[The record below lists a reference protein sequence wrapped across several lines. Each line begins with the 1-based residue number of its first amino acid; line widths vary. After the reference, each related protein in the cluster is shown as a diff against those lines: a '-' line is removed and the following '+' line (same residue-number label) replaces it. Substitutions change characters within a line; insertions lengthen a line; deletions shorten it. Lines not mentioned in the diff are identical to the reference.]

1 MSNCTDCREVETIC
15 EDKKPC
21 GCPIQDLSTDCVKYD
36 GPALE
41 CSGITTPDILT
52 QVIHKLDKFI
62 CDKFENTFI
71 GELLNIGTGA
81 KIYKRTNIT
90 GRQEVRTLESED
102 NSIVIEEKDNTISF
116 SIDPS
121 FGDDKYATSF
131 TLEDKKLKIG
141 LNDDTFLTPLDI
153 SSINTDNF
161 LSDHPTYTDATGSLV
176 FPMNDGTNW
185 SVSLNPLK
193 QKQSDVTQTDLNDK
207 SFIKNQNPT
216 KVIIDDYVLK
226 PEDNNYVIIAD
237 TTNKNINIAVPN
249 TGTVSFP
256 PTDNYFVGFLQ
267 KGNNSVN
274 ITGVNTTPIGYINE
288 IKGEGHNAAVEI
300 VDISGTSNVFLVGSL
315 KEQV

>member
-1 MSNCTDCREVETIC
+1 MSNCTDCTEIETIC
-15 EDKKPC
+15 KEKKPC

-36 GPALE
+36 GPVLE
-41 CSGITTPDILT
+41 CSGITTPDTLT
-52 QVIHKLDKFI
+52 QIIHKLDKFI

-102 NSIVIEEKDNTISF
+102 NSVIIKEKDNTISF
-116 SIDPS
+116 KIDPS
-121 FGDDKYATSF
+121 FGDDKFVNALTF
-131 TLEDKKLKIG
+131 NGTDLTLGFNQGSSLSV
-141 LNDDTFLTPLDI
+141 PL
-153 SSINTDNF
+153 SSVNTDNF
-161 LSDHPTYTDATGSLV
+161 LSANPTYTDATGSLV
-176 FPMNDGTNW
+176 FSMHDGTNY
-185 SVSLNPLK
+185 STDLNPLK
-193 QKQSDVTQTDLNDK
+193 QKQSDVTQTDSNDK

-237 TTNKNINIAVPN
+237 ATNKNINIAVPN
-249 TGTVSFP
+249 TGTASFP

-274 ITGVNTTPIGYINE
+274 VTGVNTTPIGYINE

-300 VDISGTSNVFLVGSL
+300 VDISGTSNVFLLGSL